1 MSGGNSLPQA
11 SRGKGGAAMGG
22 YLGIDTSNYT
32 TSTAVYCPGSG
43 CMLQQKKLLPVPEG
57 ALGLRQSDAV
67 FHHTVQLPQ
76 LLEALSAEFD
86 GAIRA
91 VAVSSAPRDAQG
103 SYMPCFLAGMASA
116 RAVAS
121 FLKAPIYFFSHQSGH
136 IAAALYSAGRLSYLE
151 RPFYAFHVSGGTTEA
166 LLVRPDQTHIFHKEL
181 LAQSLDLK
189 AGQAIDRVGG
199 MLGLAFPAGAELE
212 RLARRSERRF
222 QIRPSMKGADC
233 CLSGVQ
239 NQCEKML
246 RAGERRED
254 IARFCIESI
263 RAAVEAMAQELIRMR
278 GAYPFVFAGGVMS
291 NRIIR
296 DAICQK
302 FDASFAQP
310 SFSCDNAA
318 GIAVLAAVTEK
329 TLPRMEAEKTPV

>member
-1 MSGGNSLPQA
+1 MT
-11 SRGKGGAAMGG
+11 MDG

-32 TSTAVYCPGSG
+32 TSTAVYCPDCDGI
-43 CMLQQKKLLPVPEG
+43 LQKKKLLPVPEG
-57 ALGLRQSDAV
+57 TLGLRQSDAV

-76 LLEALSAEFD
+76 LLEELAKEFD
-86 GAIRA
+86 GRIRA
-91 VAVSSAPRDAQG
+91 VAVSSAPRDTEG
-103 SYMPCFLAGMASA
+103 SYMPCFLTGMAVA

-121 FLKAPIYFFSHQSGH
+121 FLKVPLYFFSHQSGH
-136 IAAALYSAGRLSYLE
+136 IAAALYSTGMLSYLE

-166 LLVRPDQTHIFHKEL
+166 LLVTPDNVHIFHKEL

-189 AGQAIDRVGG
+189 AGQAVDRVGG
-199 MLGLAFPAGAELE
+199 MLGLTFPAGAELDL
-212 RLARRSERRF
+212 LAQKSQRHF

-233 CLSGVQ
+233 SLSGIQ

-246 RAGERRED
+246 HAGERPED

-263 RAAVEAMAQELIRMR
+263 RAAIDAMAQQMIRR
-278 GAYPFVFAGGVMS
+278 HGDYPFVFAGGVMS

-296 DAICQK
+296 DAISQK
-302 FDASFAQP
+302 YEARFAEP

-318 GIAVLAAVTEK
+318 GIAVLAAVREK
-329 TLPRMEAEKTPV
+329 KLPQMRSMEGGELS